1 MRTKIY
7 IILFIVF
14 LIIYF
19 LEANFFSWFNL
30 AGINPNLFII
40 FVLFIGLFAGRK
52 TGLTFG
58 ILIGICIDLFI
69 GRRLGVTS
77 VMLGIIGMLGGYFDK
92 SFSKDSRMTMM
103 LMVILSTIIY
113 EVGVYVINTFIN
125 SSEFEIIV
133 FAKILIIETLYN
145 VILTII
151 LYPIFQSLG
160 YRMEEKFKGSKIL
173 TRYF

>member
-19 LEANFFSWFNL
+19 LEANFFAWFNL
-30 AGINPNLFII
+30 AGVKPNVFVIL
-40 FVLFIGLFAGRK
+40 VLFIGLFAGRK
-52 TGLTFG
+52 VALICGIIFG
-58 ILIGICIDLFI
+58 IFIDLFI
-69 GRRLGVTS
+69 GKSVGVTS
-77 VMLGIIGMLGGYFDK
+77 VMLGIIGILGGYFDK

-103 LMVILSTIIY
+103 LMVILSTFIY
-113 EVGVYVINTFIN
+113 EAGAYIINTFMMSTNI
-125 SSEFEIIV
+125 EVIPFL
-133 FAKILIIETLYN
+133 KILLIEMLYN
-145 VILTII
+145 AIITII
-151 LYPIFQSLG
+151 LYPIFQIVG